1 MPHDPE
7 PKDPASYR
15 ALLLDLDGTLI
26 GPTGLPHPRT
36 KAALESLVAGG
47 VTVMIATGRSEGG
60 TIPILKHLGFG
71 NPALVYNGAGIW
83 CPQRERLVEER
94 TLADRTIDGVF
105 DFARSRDLP
114 LVAMRAGQKF
124 CREPRSEGE
133 ARCLR
138 GLEDLFIVPE
148 AEIPRERLMRIT
160 IYSDTYTDSMDMLKD
175 LDAAV
180 ARPVYYTNFPL
191 NALYEH
197 AGSSFQV
204 VDVQPPCRG
213 KGEALRYLLETAGI
227 AAHEVVAVGDATND
241 IPMFEAAGL
250 AVAMRDAMPAAIEFA
265 DRVIGG
271 AETDTIAELVE
282 ELFPACFESKRA
294 SGF

>member
-1 MPHDPE
+1 MLDAFA
-7 PKDPASYR
+7 PAVPYR

-26 GPTGLPHPRT
+26 GPSGLPHPRT
-36 KAALESLVAGG
+36 KAALELLVAGG
-47 VTVMIATGRSEGG
+47 ITVMIATGRSEGG

-83 CPQRERLVEER
+83 CPKRERLLEER
-94 TLADRTIDGVF
+94 TLADRTIERVF
-105 DFARSRDLP
+105 AFARERDIA

-124 CREPRSEGE
+124 AREPKSEGE

-148 AEIPRERLMRIT
+148 TEIPRERLMRIT
-160 IYSDTYTDSMDMLKD
+160 VYSDRYVDSMDMLGE
-175 LDAAV
+175 LDAAI
-180 ARPVYYTNFPL
+180 AGPVYFTNFPL
-191 NALYEH
+191 AALYEH
-197 AGSSFQV
+197 AGSPFQV

-213 KGEALRYLLETAGI
+213 KGEALRFLFETAGI

-250 AVAMRDAMPAAIEFA
+250 AVAMRDAMPAVIEFA

-282 ELFPACFESKRA
+282 ELFPACFAARA
-294 SGF
+294 SEVE